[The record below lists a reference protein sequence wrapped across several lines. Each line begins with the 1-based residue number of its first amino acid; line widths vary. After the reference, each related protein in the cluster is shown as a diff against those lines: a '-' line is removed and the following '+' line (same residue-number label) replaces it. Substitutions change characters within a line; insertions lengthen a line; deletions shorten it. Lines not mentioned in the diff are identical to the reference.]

1 MGFSVEELHIEM
13 ISPSPALFEKVRGES
28 LMKTP
33 EKIKA
38 VLGEIPLPEPS
49 DEKPYLY
56 GCMVLSFDGKMGF
69 ADDPEGTLISKM
81 NLFDRKGA
89 DLDFWIMN
97 VCRTFADGVI
107 FGTGTLKARMHKLW
121 YAQIFDPDLM
131 EARRELGKK
140 TEVPLSLIISGDGRD
155 IPFEH
160 ATFSMDPAPLILT
173 SLDGASYIKET
184 LERPCRVITKPED
197 LLCVS
202 SDIRILA
209 SGDKVAD
216 TDGLLALLRASG
228 LKHVSVEA
236 PGYIWLLIKKE
247 RLDEYFL
254 NYSGVYAG
262 GTTAPGCALPFGA
275 NDHPHAALLRAGF
288 TEGFVFTRQKLIYTL
303 PNGGN
308 S

>member
-1 MGFSVEELHIEM
+1 MGFSVRELQIDPHY
-13 ISPSPALFEKVRGES
+13 PSPALFEEIRARS
-28 LMKTP
+28 AMATP

-38 VLGEIPLPEPS
+38 ILGEVPLPEPS
-49 DEKPYLY
+49 DKRPYLY

-121 YAQIFDPDLM
+121 YAQIFDPDLA

-140 TEVPLSLIISGDGRD
+140 TAVPLSLIISGDGRD

-173 SLDGASYIKET
+173 SLKGADYVRET
-184 LERPCRVITKPED
+184 LPRASRIITEPED
-197 LLCVS
+197 LLCESPEV
-202 SDIRILA
+202 RILA
-209 SGDKVAD
+209 SGEKMAD

-262 GTTAPGCALPFGA
+262 GSTAPGRALPFGA
-275 NDHPHAALLRAGF
+275 NEHPHAALLMTGF
-288 TEGFVFTRQKLIYTL
+288 TGGFVFTRQKLIY
-303 PNGGN
+303 GV
-308 S
+308 

>member
-1 MGFSVEELHIEM
+1 MGFSVRELQIDPHY
-13 ISPSPALFEKVRGES
+13 PSPALFEEIRARS
-28 LMKTP
+28 AMATP

-38 VLGEIPLPEPS
+38 ILGEVPLPEPS
-49 DEKPYLY
+49 DKRPYLY

-140 TEVPLSLIISGDGRD
+140 TSVPLSLIISTDGHD

-173 SLDGASYIKET
+173 SLKGASYIRET
-184 LERPCRVITKPED
+184 LDRPCRVITKPED
-197 LLCVS
+197 LLCES
-202 SDIRILA
+202 SQVRLIA
-209 SGDKVAD
+209 AGDEIAD
-216 TDGLLALLRASG
+216 TDALLALLRKSG

-262 GTTAPGCALPFGA
+262 GTTAPGGALPFGA
-275 NDHPHAALLRAGF
+275 NQHPHAALLAAGF
-288 TEGFVFTRQKLIYTL
+288 TEGFVFTRQKLIYET
-303 PNGGN
+303 
-308 S
+308 